1 MKRKTIAKYDPKS
14 APRKISSR
22 TTLSKSRCL
31 CEASGILFFPC
42 SGASNVGHLADRASR
57 ELAAEGAGLMY
68 CLAGI
73 GAQHPSMIASA
84 RDAGRIVGIDGCEV
98 GCAKK
103 ILERAGLTINDYIVV
118 SSFGIEKE
126 YQPGRKKDLSTVKQ
140 AIEKSLYKD

>member
-1 MKRKTIAKYDPKS
+1 MNRKTPAKLDRNS
-14 APRKISSR
+14 AQRKVSAR
-22 TTLSKSRCL
+22 ATLSKSRCL

-73 GAQHPSMIASA
+73 GAHYPSMIASA
-84 RDAGRIVGIDGCEV
+84 QDAGRIVGIDGCEI

-103 ILERAGLTINDYIVV
+103 ILERAGLTITDYIVV
-118 SSFGIEKE
+118 IALGIEKK
-126 YQPGRKKDLSTVKQ
+126 YQPIRKKDLSTVKQ